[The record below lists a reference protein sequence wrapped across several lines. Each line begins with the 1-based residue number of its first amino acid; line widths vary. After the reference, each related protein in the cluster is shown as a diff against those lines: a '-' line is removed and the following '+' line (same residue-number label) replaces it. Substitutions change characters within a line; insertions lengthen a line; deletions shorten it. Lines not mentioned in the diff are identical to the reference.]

1 MNRYLLGGAAIALVS
16 LAAASA
22 GAADWP
28 SRPITV
34 VVPYS
39 AGGITD
45 LTIRRIEPVLEDAL
59 DQEVVVLNATGHSSV
74 GTRRV
79 IDATPNGYEFLW
91 TETGIMTSQASGVT
105 DFGYK
110 DLLPVAAVSNICS
123 VTMIQGSDK
132 FDNVKELFDLAK
144 SEGQTLK
151 AGVTLG
157 GLSHM
162 SILALANAADAD
174 VRFIQIGGGADAF
187 AALLGQ
193 QIDLAW
199 STPGTALRNTHDK
212 DGNPLADVKV
222 KAGLYS
228 GAERFPALP
237 DVPTA
242 HDVGYDV
249 EVCMPHILFA
259 PQGTPPEIV
268 AEMADA
274 LELAY
279 ADDDVHAFLED
290 LGSTDLFLSGAEL
303 EEYLDEQWQLLEPLA
318 VQATNSDK

>member
-1 MNRYLLGGAAIALVS
+1 MNKHLWGGTAFALLT
-16 LAAASA
+16 LATATA
-22 GAADWP
+22 GANDWP
-28 SRPITV
+28 SRPVTII
-34 VVPYS
+34 VPYS

-45 LTIRRIEPVLEDAL
+45 LTIRRIEPVLEKTL
-59 DQEVVVLNATGHSSV
+59 GQEVVVLNTTGHSSV

-79 IDATPNGYEFLW
+79 IDANPNGYEFLW
-91 TETGIMTSQASGVT
+91 TETGIMTAQASGVT

-110 DLLPVAAVSNICS
+110 DLQPVAAASNICS
-123 VTMIQGSDK
+123 VTMIQGSED
-132 FDNVKELFDLAK
+132 FEDVQELFELAK

-162 SILALANAADAD
+162 SILALANAAEAD
-174 VRFIQIGGGADAF
+174 VRFIQIGGGADAY

-199 STPGTALRNTHDK
+199 STPGTALRNTHDSE
-212 DGNPLADVKV
+212 GNPLPDIKV

-228 GAERFPALP
+228 GAERFAGLP

-242 HDVGYDV
+242 HEVGYDV
-249 EVCMPHILFA
+249 EVCMPHILFT
-259 PQGTPPEIV
+259 PQGTPVEII
-268 AEMADA
+268 EKMADA
-274 LELAY
+274 LEVAY
-279 ADDDVHAFLED
+279 SDDDVSAFIED
-290 LGSTDLFLSGAEL
+290 LGSTDLFLTGAEL

-318 VQATNSDK
+318 IQATKSEK

>member
-1 MNRYLLGGAAIALVS
+1 MHRHLLGSAAIALVA
-16 LAAASA
+16 LTTTAA
-22 GAADWP
+22 GADNWP
-28 SRPITV
+28 SRPINI

-45 LTIRRIEPVLEDAL
+45 LTIRRLEPVLEKAL
-59 DQEVVVLNATGHSSV
+59 GAEIVVLNATGHSSV

-79 IDATPNGYEFLW
+79 IDAAPNGYEFLW

-110 DLLPVAAVSNICS
+110 DLLPVAAASNICS
-123 VTMIQGSDK
+123 VTMIQSSDD
-132 FDNVKELFDLAK
+132 FDNVQELFELAK
-144 SEGQTLK
+144 SEGKTLK

-174 VRFIQIGGGADAF
+174 VRFIQIGGGADAY

-199 STPGTALRNTHDK
+199 STPGTALRNTHDSE
-212 DGNPLADVKV
+212 GNPIPDIKV

-228 GAERFPALP
+228 GAERFPGLP
-237 DVPTA
+237 EIPTA
-242 HDVGYDV
+242 HEVGYDV

-268 AEMADA
+268 EKMADA
-274 LELAY
+274 LQVAY
-279 ADDDVHAFLED
+279 SDEEVSAFIEE
-290 LGSTDLFLSGAEL
+290 LGSTDLFLTGADL
-303 EEYLDEQWQLLEPLA
+303 DEYLDEQWQLLEPLA
-318 VQATNSDK
+318 IQATKSEK